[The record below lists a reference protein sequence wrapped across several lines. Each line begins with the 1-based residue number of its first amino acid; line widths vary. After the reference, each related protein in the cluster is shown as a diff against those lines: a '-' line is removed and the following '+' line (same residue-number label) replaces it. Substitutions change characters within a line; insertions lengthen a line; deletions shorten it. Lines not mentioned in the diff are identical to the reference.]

1 MSGDKLF
8 QRHWLVENPVAS
20 VIIVHGYA
28 EHSGRYEPH
37 AERLNERGYEVH
49 SFDHYAHGQS
59 PGEMGLITSMDRL
72 VDGLAQ
78 TAAEVWNQP
87 GAPQA
92 RFIWGHSMGGL
103 VTTLYLERDQPKL
116 NGVILSSAL
125 IDTGDVNPVLKLL
138 SPVLAKLIPRFPA
151 ADLEDESI
159 SRIEE
164 EVDKYSNDPLVYHG
178 PITAATGYQFMR
190 ASQQAQQ
197 NLRRIT
203 DPLLA
208 IHGTAD
214 RLVPPRASQILHDR
228 TASTDKTLKLY
239 EDAYHE
245 VHNDHTRE
253 EFLTDILD
261 WLYAHL

>member
-1 MSGDKLF
+1 MNGDALF
-8 QRHWLVENPVAS
+8 QRHWPIPEPAAS

-37 AERLNERGYEVH
+37 AQRLNERGYEVH

-72 VDGLAQ
+72 VDDLSRIA
-78 TAAEVWNQP
+78 TEIWNRP
-87 GAPQA
+87 NAPKI

-103 VTTLYLERDQPKL
+103 VTTLYLERDQPAL

-125 IDTGDVNPVLKLL
+125 LDTGDVNPVLKLI
-138 SPVLAKLIPRFPA
+138 SPILAKLMPRYPA

-178 PITAATGYQFMR
+178 PIPAATGHQFMR
-190 ASQQAQQ
+190 GAQQAQQ
-197 NLRRIT
+197 NLSRIT
-203 DPLLA
+203 TPLLA

-214 RLVPPRASQILHDR
+214 RLVPQRASQILYDGV
-228 TASTDKTLKLY
+228 TSTDKTLKLY

-245 VHNDHTRE
+245 VHNDQTRQ
-253 EFLTDILD
+253 EFQTDILN
-261 WLYAHL
+261 WLDAHR